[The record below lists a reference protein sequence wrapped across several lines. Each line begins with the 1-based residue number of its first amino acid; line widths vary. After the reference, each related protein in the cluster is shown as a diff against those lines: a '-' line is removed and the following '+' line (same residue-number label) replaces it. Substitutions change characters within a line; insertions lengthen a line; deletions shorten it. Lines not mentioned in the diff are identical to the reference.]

1 MESHDENVV
10 CPVNGDPLH
19 REGAE
24 LVSSS
29 GRRYQIDD
37 GLPLLFVD
45 ENLDD
50 GDTSGTFTAVT
61 HNVQDFYED
70 APFPN
75 YNSFDN
81 VSVFVELA
89 RQGIF
94 ARLLSEQIPPNSRV
108 LEIGCGTG
116 QLSNFLAATTM
127 SRVYATDMTKAS
139 LRLGQKF
146 ARDNRVGGI
155 EFLQMNLFRPCIR
168 PDSMDIVISNGVLH
182 HTYNTRKAFLSISR
196 LVRTGGYIII
206 GLYNRIGRLRTDF
219 RRSMLRVLGETVLVL
234 DPHLRKDLLPE
245 KRRAWIK
252 DQYHHPSERKHTMS
266 ETLEWFDEAGF
277 DFISS
282 IPKIHGEFSLEEQLF
297 ARQQPGSPL
306 DRKMTEIEMLF
317 SHYGGEGGLYIM
329 IGQRRGG

>member
-1 MESHDENVV
+1 MEIHDENVV
-10 CPVNGDPLH
+10 CPVNGGPLR

-45 ENLDD
+45 ENLDH
-50 GDTSGTFTAVT
+50 GDTSDTCRTIT

-81 VSVFVELA
+81 VSVFVERA

-94 ARLLSEQIPPNSRV
+94 ARLLYEQIPANSHV
-108 LEIGCGTG
+108 LEVGCGTG

-127 SRVYATDMTKAS
+127 SRVYATDMTRAS

-146 ARDNRVGGI
+146 ARDNKIGGI

-168 PDSMDIVISNGVLH
+168 PFSMDVVISNGVLH
-182 HTYNTRKAFLSISR
+182 HTYNTKRAFLSISR
-196 LVRTGGYIII
+196 LVKPGGYIIV
-206 GLYNRIGRLRTDF
+206 GLYNRIGRLRTDC
-219 RRSMLRVLGETVLVL
+219 RRLMLRVFGETVLL
-234 DPHLRKDLLPE
+234 FDPHLRKDLSPD

-266 ETLEWFDEAGF
+266 ETLEWFDEAEF

-329 IGQRRGG
+329 IGQRRAG